1 MVVRDEDFGAAL
13 TLAEESDGTWSPSE
27 DVSSREPRDW
37 RPRFEQERARA
48 GRERERADAAEARLS
63 ETAVDSAKR
72 PKVVSPSGQVSRLQK
87 ENARLSREA
96 ARLDK
101 RLALESQASESHKET
116 IRSQN
121 REIIRLVAE
130 LRRLRD
136 QKDTVKRL
144 SEEAYRLRFAL
155 DVSEAAQ
162 GRLKARLLRAT
173 EAVRSKSPP
182 RDPAELRAA
191 LRRSRRQ
198 KTTIRS
204 LSKENARLHRAV
216 RRSGTRK
223 EVLEG
228 RLAKLRATGKTLSGT
243 VGDLRK
249 ALSRSR
255 RQKTTIK
262 SLSEENARLREEVA
276 PLCKATETAEPRDNT
291 IASLLEDNAR
301 LQLEVRELKGQART
315 AISLGKEA
323 EDLRGALRRAHTH
336 NDKLKARHRD
346 EVGRLNEDIARQ
358 RAANGGAWQRW
369 NDIIAPL
376 SRRVGHS
383 RPATARRRYGGQQ
396 RPGRARDGRH

>member
-27 DVSSREPRDW
+27 DVPSREPRDW

-162 GRLKARLLRAT
+162 
-173 EAVRSKSPP
+173 
-182 RDPAELRAA
+182 
-191 LRRSRRQ
+191 
-198 KTTIRS
+198 
-204 LSKENARLHRAV
+204 
-216 RRSGTRK
+216 
-223 EVLEG
+223 
-228 RLAKLRATGKTLSGT
+228 
-243 VGDLRK
+243 
-249 ALSRSR
+249 
-255 RQKTTIK
+255 
-262 SLSEENARLREEVA
+262 
-276 PLCKATETAEPRDNT
+276 
-291 IASLLEDNAR
+291 
-301 LQLEVRELKGQART
+301 
-315 AISLGKEA
+315 
-323 EDLRGALRRAHTH
+323 
-336 NDKLKARHRD
+336 
-346 EVGRLNEDIARQ
+346 
-358 RAANGGAWQRW
+358 
-369 NDIIAPL
+369 
-376 SRRVGHS
+376 
-383 RPATARRRYGGQQ
+383 
-396 RPGRARDGRH
+396 DG